1 MFKSTT
7 ALKNF
12 IALSRRVDAETLYY
26 VNLANGE
33 KVLVSKDNPSVPLG
47 FATITYQGIV
57 PGRGKVF
64 DVYARPA

>member
-12 IALSRRVDAETLYY
+12 VAMTSKVEAETLYY
-26 VNLANGE
+26 VDLANGE

-47 FATITYQGIV
+47 FVTVTYQGIV